1 MPLPTTNLL
10 ATEIKNFITTNK
22 SSDPEK
28 ATEDFANFLAQL
40 ILDTIRAGDVQGIVT
55 IVTGSSATGG
65 PVTGQG
71 VQQGIAKIS

>member
-40 ILDTIRAGDVQGIVT
+40 ILDTIRAGDV
-55 IVTGSSATGG
+55 
-65 PVTGQG
+65 
-71 VQQGIAKIS
+71 